1 MNTSKDSINDAVIVE
16 TEVQFSL
23 VELSRVCGVEAALL
37 ESLVQEGVLTP
48 RGDTPAKWRFA
59 GATLPRA
66 RTAARL
72 LRDLELS
79 APGAALVIDLVDEI
93 ERLKAQLR
101 RAACGSAPARAGA
114 GRSI

>member
-1 MNTSKDSINDAVIVE
+1 MNAVEGPFDHAVIVE

-23 VELSRVCGVEAALL
+23 PELSRACGVEEALL
-37 ESLVQEGVLTP
+37 ESLVLEGVLTP
-48 RGDTPAKWRFA
+48 RGDRPTEWCFA
-59 GATLPRA
+59 GAMLPRA
-66 RTAARL
+66 RTATRL

-101 RAACGSAPARAGA
+101 RLRD
-114 GRSI
+114 